1 MAKRKRASRGS
12 LSPKAII
19 DAALKISDEEGL
31 DRLTVRR
38 LATVLG
44 VAPMSIYGHFQN
56 KDEILSELLGR
67 VIEEFEVTSHKVDSG
82 KEWITE
88 SFKRM
93 RRALLAHPGVIP
105 LLGTGSSVSEQSIKV
120 MEALVL
126 AFSEM
131 GMSPAESAKQ
141 FYAMVTFTIGTAH
154 VENGFKQILA
164 QSMPEQVASRFGEMA
179 PSSYVTLLEM
189 APHLA
194 QQSNEEVFE
203 GNLRK
208 LLAIT

>member
-12 LSPKAII
+12 LSPKAIV
-19 DAALKISDEEGL
+19 DAALKVADEEGL

-56 KDEILSELLGR
+56 KDEILGELLGR
-67 VIEEFEVTSHKVDSG
+67 VIDEFQVTSHQVGSG
-82 KEWITE
+82 KDWITE

-105 LLGTGSSVSEQSIKV
+105 LLGTGSSISEQSIKV
-120 MEALVL
+120 MEELVL
-126 AFSEM
+126 AFSKM
-131 GMSPAESAKQ
+131 GMSPVESARQ

-154 VENGFKQILA
+154 VENGFKQVLA
-164 QSMPEQVASRFGEMA
+164 QSMPDQVAGRFGEMA
-179 PSSYVTLLEM
+179 PSSYVALLDM

-194 QQSNEEVFE
+194 QQSNESTFEVT
-203 GNLRK
+203 LKK
-208 LLAIT
+208 LLAVS